1 MLSKLKLKWEDMR
14 KEFGQR
20 VLPRLERL
28 EQSEEELARQTG
40 CLVTAQ
46 TIWEIY
52 DEAWTTYVRTRASSE
67 VDDKPED
74 VLLWMG
80 TRKYLPPDDSWSN
93 SVFNR
98 LFKRPK
104 TSFWYGL
111 YFLELYHRVKRLW
124 GMIED
129 YAGLFDEPF
138 SRIIG
143 YYIMVT
149 FNSDAT
155 KDVAVLWPI
164 GGRQRAW
171 RPVPASNFCHF
182 DPIVDQP

>member
-1 MLSKLKLKWEDMR
+1 
-14 KEFGQR
+14 
-20 VLPRLERL
+20 
-28 EQSEEELARQTG
+28 
-40 CLVTAQ
+40 
-46 TIWEIY
+46 
-52 DEAWTTYVRTRASSE
+52 
-67 VDDKPED
+67 
-74 VLLWMG
+74 MG

-129 YAGLFDEPF
+129 HAGLFDEQF

-155 KDVAVLWPI
+155 KDVAVD
-164 GGRQRAW
+164 R
-171 RPVPASNFCHF
+171 RPGIEH
-182 DPIVDQP
+182 